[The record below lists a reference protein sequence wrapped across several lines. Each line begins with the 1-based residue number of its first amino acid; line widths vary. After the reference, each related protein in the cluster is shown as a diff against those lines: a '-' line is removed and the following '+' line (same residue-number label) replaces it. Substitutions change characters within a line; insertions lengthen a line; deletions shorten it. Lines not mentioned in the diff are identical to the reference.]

1 MKSRKILSM
10 ILAALMVATMIP
22 MSFAADDKVDTTDPA
37 ATTAPA
43 EDADKTGAPAEDAD
57 KTETPDD
64 ADKAET
70 PEDADKTEAP
80 ADADKTE
87 APADADKTETPAE
100 GETAPTDD
108 KVTVPVVVK
117 KNAALSAN
125 SVLVNGE
132 KVAFDA
138 YTIDGFNYFKL
149 RDIAAA
155 LTGSDATFD
164 VAWNETEFCI
174 ELTTGKAYTKLN
186 TDLVAGKGEAAVTAS
201 STKMGILINGEKVEL
216 AGYSIGGNTYFQLRD
231 LGEKLG
237 FEVSWNAEAKS
248 IGIDAK
254 KAEAPAPADK
264 NADPTK
270 TEAPAEDADKT
281 EAPADGA
288 DKTETPADGA
298 DKTETPADGADK
310 TETPADGADK
320 TETPVDDADK
330 K

>member
-70 PEDADKTEAP
+70 PE
-80 ADADKTE
+80 
-87 APADADKTETPAE
+87 DADKTETPAE

-174 ELTTGKAYTKLN
+174 ELTTGKAYTKLD

-298 DKTETPADGADK
+298 DKTETP
-310 TETPADGADK
+310 
-320 TETPVDDADK
+320 VDDADK

>member
-43 EDADKTGAPAEDAD
+43 EGADKTEAPAEDAD
-57 KTETPDD
+57 KAETPDD

-70 PEDADKTEAP
+70 PE
-80 ADADKTE
+80 
-87 APADADKTETPAE
+87 DADKTETPAE

-117 KNAALSAN
+117 KEAALSAN

-174 ELTTGKAYTKLN
+174 ELTTGKAYTKLD
-186 TDLVAGKGEAAVTAS
+186 TDLVAGKGEAAVNAS
-201 STKMGILINGEKVEL
+201 YTKMGILINGEKVEL

-231 LGEKLG
+231 L
-237 FEVSWNAEAKS
+237 
-248 IGIDAK
+248 
-254 KAEAPAPADK
+254 
-264 NADPTK
+264 
-270 TEAPAEDADKT
+270 
-281 EAPADGA
+281 
-288 DKTETPADGA
+288 
-298 DKTETPADGADK
+298 
-310 TETPADGADK
+310 
-320 TETPVDDADK
+320 
-330 K
+330 

>member
-1 MKSRKILSM
+1 M
-10 ILAALMVATMIP
+10 
-22 MSFAADDKVDTTDPA
+22 
-37 ATTAPA
+37 
-43 EDADKTGAPAEDAD
+43 
-57 KTETPDD
+57 
-64 ADKAET
+64 
-70 PEDADKTEAP
+70 
-80 ADADKTE
+80 
-87 APADADKTETPAE
+87 
-100 GETAPTDD
+100 
-108 KVTVPVVVK
+108 
-117 KNAALSAN
+117 
-125 SVLVNGE
+125 LVNGE

-174 ELTTGKAYTKLN
+174 ELTTGKAYTKLD

-288 DKTETPADGA
+288 DKA
-298 DKTETPADGADK
+298 DKE
-310 TETPADGADK
+310 
-320 TETPVDDADK
+320 
-330 K
+330 

>member
-43 EDADKTGAPAEDAD
+43 EGADKTEAPAEDAD

-70 PEDADKTEAP
+70 PEDADKTE
-80 ADADKTE
+80 
-87 APADADKTETPAE
+87 TPAE

-117 KNAALSAN
+117 KAAALSAN

-174 ELTTGKAYTKLN
+174 ELTTGKAYTKLD

-288 DKTETPADGA
+288 EIGRAH
-298 DKTETPADGADK
+298 
-310 TETPADGADK
+310 
-320 TETPVDDADK
+320 V
-330 K
+330 

>member
-70 PEDADKTEAP
+70 PE
-80 ADADKTE
+80 
-87 APADADKTETPAE
+87 DADKTETPAE

-174 ELTTGKAYTKLN
+174 ELTTGKAYTKLD

-310 TETPADGADK
+310 TETP
-320 TETPVDDADK
+320 VDDADK

>member
-43 EDADKTGAPAEDAD
+43 EGADKTEAPAEDAD
-57 KTETPDD
+57 KAETPDD

-87 APADADKTETPAE
+87 TPAE
-100 GETAPTDD
+100 GETTPTDD

-164 VAWNETEFCI
+164 VA
-174 ELTTGKAYTKLN
+174 
-186 TDLVAGKGEAAVTAS
+186 
-201 STKMGILINGEKVEL
+201 
-216 AGYSIGGNTYFQLRD
+216 
-231 LGEKLG
+231 
-237 FEVSWNAEAKS
+237 
-248 IGIDAK
+248 
-254 KAEAPAPADK
+254 
-264 NADPTK
+264 
-270 TEAPAEDADKT
+270 
-281 EAPADGA
+281 
-288 DKTETPADGA
+288 
-298 DKTETPADGADK
+298 
-310 TETPADGADK
+310 
-320 TETPVDDADK
+320 
-330 K
+330 